1 MFCHEL
7 LFWLSDMEADN
18 ENHQTNIVES
28 DNDAC
33 GHECDHMATLMD
45 PLRRVKIA
53 LMMMIM
59 IFSKEMLAG
68 FLDF

>member
-1 MFCHEL
+1 MML
-7 LFWLSDMEADN
+7 VVMN
-18 ENHQTNIVES
+18 VT
-28 DNDAC
+28 
-33 GHECDHMATLMD
+33 MATLMD
-45 PLRRVKIA
+45 PLRMVKIA

>member
-33 GHECDHMATLMD
+33 GHECDHGNSHGSSSD
-45 PLRRVKIA
+45 GENSVNDDDY
-53 LMMMIM
+53 
-59 IFSKEMLAG
+59 
-68 FLDF
+68 DF